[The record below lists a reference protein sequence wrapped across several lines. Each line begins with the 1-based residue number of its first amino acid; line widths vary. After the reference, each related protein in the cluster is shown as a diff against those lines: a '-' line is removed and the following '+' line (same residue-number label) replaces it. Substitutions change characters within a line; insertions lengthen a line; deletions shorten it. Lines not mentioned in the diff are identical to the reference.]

1 MEDAQRKQCIPLKD
15 GFSLVDKILMRLGFY
30 GFLLVAIA
38 AIFRASP
45 MWAIIYLAFSGAA
58 ALLVVYNLLCVYCPY
73 PYEYATCLFFPHF
86 IVSKVAKR
94 RPGSM
99 GRIDTIG
106 VSVATIVLLA
116 YPQYWLYRDVR
127 FAVAFWALALP
138 TLVAIPI
145 RYCRRCRHRA
155 CTFNRVK

>member
-1 MEDAQRKQCIPLKD
+1 MKD
-15 GFSLVDKILMRLGFY
+15 GFSLREKIFMRLGFF
-30 GFLLVAIA
+30 GFIFVAA
-38 AIFRASP
+38 AAVYRGTLPGAVL
-45 MWAIIYLAFSGAA
+45 YLALGGII
-58 ALLVVYNLLCVYCPY
+58 ALLVVYRFLCVLCPY